1 MMADLSD
8 KDFKTIAIKMLS
20 ELKEVVEKAKKTM
33 YEENGNINKEKSL
46 KINQKEILEL
56 KS

>member
-1 MMADLSD
+1 MADLSD

-46 KINQKEILEL
+46 KINQKEILKL